1 MGTSVSYI
9 GPHTFNRGPWH
20 FCMRCAIKCK
30 LADMEWQRGLLL
42 CKVCWD
48 PYPLLG
54 QREQAIMEVLTDGKV
69 DFQVSPKLMEPVV
82 DSDDLML
89 F

>member
-1 MGTSVSYI
+1 MPVSSSTI
-9 GPHTFNRGPWH
+9 GPHTFNKGPWH
-20 FCMRCAIKCK
+20 FCMRCDKKTK
-30 LADMEWQRGLLL
+30 LSAMTWQRGLLL
-42 CKVCWD
+42 CRICVD

-54 QREQAIMEVLTDGKV
+54 QREQAIMQTLTDGKS
-69 DFQVSPKLMEPVV
+69 DFQVSPKLTEPVV